1 MFSNVVSQRYSTE
14 SERINK
20 VMRHRRRPTRRRLPL
35 VQWVAIIGGVKVI
48 IDWPSIERVAS
59 KCSSGAGISANPSV
73 MEEQAKIEPIR
84 PAALHASLWRKPLDN
99 GFNCVR
105 TADLIRGILSNN
117 QHCKNNSVLSF
128 SQDPGPGAYE
138 IPTSHDMIHSTSD
151 LISLNP

>member
-14 SERINK
+14 SDRISK

-35 VQWVAIIGGVKVI
+35 AQWVAIIGGVKAI
-48 IDWPSIERVAS
+48 IGWPSIKRVAS

-84 PAALHASLWRKPLDN
+84 PAALHASPWRKPLDN

-105 TADLIRGILSNN
+105 MADSVKGIISNN
-117 QHCKNNSVLSF
+117 QYGKNNSVLSF
-128 SQDPGPGAYE
+128 SQDTGPGAYK
-138 IPTSHDMIHSTSD
+138 ILLMT
-151 LISLNP
+151 